1 MYFDLCLETQEVHP
15 NIREQM
21 LVTAYKG
28 MRDEANF
35 LDGFTAIAWN
45 LNFTGSLAKDKVG
58 IS

>member
-1 MYFDLCLETQEVHP
+1 MCLETQEVHP

-58 IS
+58 MS